1 MPVREAVAV
10 EEAVLE
16 NIYIPVGEAVLEDI
30 YIPVGEAVLEDI
42 NTCRGGCIRGYR
54 KV

>member
-30 YIPVGEAVLEDI
+30 YNIF
-42 NTCRGGCIRGYR
+42 TCRGGSIRGYIYL
-54 KV
+54 